1 MLIYGHVVSPTSTE
15 AWFLVGPSLL
25 DSGHCEKNDHDQH
38 DENKCSAPPLP
49 PIWIFS
55 QLFKHLLE
63 KMVVFFAGRDDQ
75 LKPPRLKLGEGG
87 DRYPFHAQFWMV
99 VFFAV
104 TGLVNSHH
112 VPYILTCSA
121 DPHMA
126 SQNLHLPQTT
136 EHIPSNEYLKNTK
149 DASQGISRHR
159 FWQAW
164 LQTWTFTR
172 TCAQKSTHR
181 TESRHFV
188 PPAHKNTNNS
198 VLLGASTPP
207 LIGFGGGAGYLYP
220 NYTLS
225 IVA

>member
-1 MLIYGHVVSPTSTE
+1 MNLLTAFQTS
-15 AWFLVGPSLL
+15 FG
-25 DSGHCEKNDHDQH
+25 KNGRFF
-38 DENKCSAPPLP
+38 CRPGRSAKTAKTQ
-49 PIWIFS
+49 IGG
-55 QLFKHLLE
+55 K
-63 KMVVFFAGRDDQ
+63 
-75 LKPPRLKLGEGG
+75 GG

-112 VPYILTCSA
+112 VPYILTCPA
-121 DPHMA
+121 DPYMA

-136 EHIPSNEYLKNTK
+136 DHIPSNEYLKNTK

-198 VLLGASTPP
+198 VLLGASTPHSYRLWRGCGVSISQLYP
-207 LIGFGGGAGYLYP
+207 IHSGLNPTNSLYP
-220 NYTLS
+220 NYIPIIS
-225 IVA
+225 

>member
-1 MLIYGHVVSPTSTE
+1 MFEKLLQDSNWGKRGGRKLVLVMLVI
-15 AWFLVGPSLL
+15 
-25 DSGHCEKNDHDQH
+25 
-38 DENKCSAPPLP
+38 
-49 PIWIFS
+49 
-55 QLFKHLLE
+55 
-63 KMVVFFAGRDDQ
+63 
-75 LKPPRLKLGEGG
+75 
-87 DRYPFHAQFWMV
+87 V

-136 EHIPSNEYLKNTK
+136 DHIPSNEYLKNTK

-188 PPAHKNTNNS
+188 PPTHKNTNNS

-207 LIGFGGGAGYLYP
+207 SYRLWRGCGVSISQLYPIHSGLNPTNSLYP
-220 NYTLS
+220 NYIPIIS
-225 IVA
+225 